1 MRTSRAAHL
10 LSQRRLRATAAEA
23 HPHLERWHEQKR
35 TRRAADCD
43 EASVRLPPVQPVQGQ
58 AGHGARRALRRARLG
73 VAGGGWRTGNASYGV
88 EGEARRRAG

>member
-35 TRRAADCD
+35 TRRPIAMKHLYAYLFRSPFKDKLGK
-43 EASVRLPPVQPVQGQ
+43 ERV
-58 AGHGARRALRRARLG
+58 ARLG
-73 VAGGGWRTGNASYGV
+73 VAEGGWRTGNLRG
-88 EGEARRRAG
+88 GR